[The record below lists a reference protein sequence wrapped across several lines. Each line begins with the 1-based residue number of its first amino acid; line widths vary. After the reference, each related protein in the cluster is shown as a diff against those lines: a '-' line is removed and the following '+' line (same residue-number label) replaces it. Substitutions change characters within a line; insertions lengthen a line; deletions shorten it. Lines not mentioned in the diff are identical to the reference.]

1 MLKLIKSIIFSVVL
15 ASTCAMSAQASAS
28 LTAFPTVKAA
38 SPGAGSI
45 QTAERVVKLL
55 GNLLSRAQIPF
66 QGELRLTK
74 KQGFHAEAFFG
85 SPGYIELG
93 EAYANQLTDGELTF
107 VISHELAHLLS
118 DHQARL
124 IDAYDKKKS
133 AGLSVAAQS
142 DPTQLAVLHRDLEL
156 DADRIGAAWTVRAG
170 FSAADA
176 ASALERA
183 YSAAQQAA
191 GTHPALKV
199 RTSALL
205 LAR

>member
-1 MLKLIKSIIFSVVL
+1 MLKLVKSVVFSFVL
-15 ASTCAMSAQASAS
+15 ASILAISAPVWAASNAN
-28 LTAFPTVKAA
+28 PTVKAA
-38 SPGAGSI
+38 SPSANSI

-66 QGELRLTK
+66 HGELRLTQK
-74 KQGFHAEAFFG
+74 HGFHAEAFFG

-93 EAYANQLTDGELTF
+93 ESYANQLTDGELTF

-124 IDAYDKKKS
+124 VDAYDKKKS

-142 DPTQLAVLHRDLEL
+142 DLTRLAVLQRDLEL
-156 DADRIGAAWTVRAG
+156 DADRIGAVWTIRAG

-183 YSAAQQAA
+183 YGAAQQVL

-205 LAR
+205 SAR

>member
-1 MLKLIKSIIFSVVL
+1 MLKFIKSIVFSVVL
-15 ASTCAMSAQASAS
+15 ASTCAMSAQASS
-28 LTAFPTVKAA
+28 SPTAFPTVKAA
-38 SPGAGSI
+38 SPSASSI

-55 GNLLSRAQIPF
+55 GNLLSRAQITF
-66 QGELRLTK
+66 HGELRLTK
-74 KQGFHAEAFFG
+74 KQGFHAEAYFG

-93 EAYANQLTDGELTF
+93 ETYANQLTDGELTF

-118 DHQARL
+118 NHQARL
-124 IDAYDKKKS
+124 VDAYDKKKS
-133 AGLSVAAQS
+133 AGLSVATQS
-142 DPTQLAVLHRDLEL
+142 DPAQLAVLHRDLEL
-156 DADRIGAAWTVRAG
+156 DADRIGVAWTLSAG

-183 YSAAQQAA
+183 YSGAQQVA

-199 RTSALL
+199 RTSALQ